1 MKWKTLVDEICYRT
15 EDYTEFHTLTYIKQ
29 LLQAL
34 GYLHNLNI
42 IHLNIRP
49 ENIILESDNLKLID
63 LTQSTAVNEQSPND
77 CLNDLIVN
85 DEFSAPE
92 IKDHRISLKSD
103 VWSVGALTFT
113 LINGDWEKKG
123 EDLGVSEFCRDF
135 WTKCLQL
142 DSM

>member
-1 MKWKTLVDEICYRT
+1 MKWKTLIDEICNST
-15 EDYTEFHTLTYIKQ
+15 EDYTEYHTLTYIQQ

-34 GYLHNLNI
+34 GYLHSLNI
-42 IHLNIRP
+42 IHMNIRP
-49 ENIILESDNLKLID
+49 ENIILESDKLKLID
-63 LTQSTAVNEQSPND
+63 LTQSRTINENQNNGG
-77 CLNDLIVN
+77 LNDLFAN

-92 IKDHRISLKSD
+92 IKDKKISLKSD

-113 LINGDWEKKG
+113 LIYGDWEKKG

-142 DSM
+142 DPM